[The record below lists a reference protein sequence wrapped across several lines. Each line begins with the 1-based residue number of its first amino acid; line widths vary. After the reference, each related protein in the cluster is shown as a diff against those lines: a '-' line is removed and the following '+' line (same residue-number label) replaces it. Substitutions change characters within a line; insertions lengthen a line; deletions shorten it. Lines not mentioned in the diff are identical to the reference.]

1 VKTRNLKKLSMLF
14 ILFIGFN
21 ASSFAVVPTTDVYA
35 MGQDTTTTTQYAG
48 QITTYLGQIG
58 STMNAAQQVSSL
70 KGLAAVQGAG
80 SQLCALCNKSD
91 LASLSQYSTDINSD
105 LCSQF
110 SNALSNI
117 TGAKQ
122 SITTL
127 QGIMSTFATNPKAAV
142 LALQQAA
149 IATQTATQN
158 TMAQMQ
164 MLQAQAQQRELAK
177 EKMEQT
183 STADALGNGFHSGL

>member
-1 VKTRNLKKLSMLF
+1 MKKLLVLA
-14 ILFIGFN
+14 I
-21 ASSFAVVPTTDVYA
+21 FAVSNVFAIVPTTDIYQQATDSSTTGEYA
-35 MGQDTTTTTQYAG
+35 AQVSG
-48 QITTYLGQIG
+48 YLTQIG
-58 STMNAAQQVSSL
+58 NTMNAAQQVQNL
-70 KGLAAVQGAG
+70 RGLSAVQGAG

-91 LASLSQYSTDINSD
+91 LASLNQYANDINGD

-122 SITTL
+122 SISSL
-127 QGIMSTFATNPKAAV
+127 QGIMATFATNPKAAL

-149 IATQTATQN
+149 ISTQTATQN

-177 EKMEQT
+177 EKLQQQNT
-183 STADALGNGFHSGL
+183 GTALGSGFHSGL